1 MSEAP
6 LIAIAI
12 PVFNEEPVLGELF
25 SRLEAVIGALP
36 QYRWRIVLA
45 DDGSRDRS
53 ASLIEE
59 KVRSDERYELVGLSR
74 NFGHQAALMAA
85 ISRGAQLNPDAL
97 ISLDGDLQDPPELM
111 GELLRVWATGAE
123 VVLAVRRSRE
133 EHGLRRMGFDLFHKF
148 FNRLSDF
155 PITRNTGTYGL
166 LSAEALQ
173 ALASLPE
180 RNRFF
185 PGLRAW
191 VGFRTAEVIY
201 DRKERA
207 AGKPSQTLRRLV
219 HYAMD
224 GILSF
229 SYLPLRLLIYVGMA
243 FCIFGVLLGSFY
255 VFRRLCGI
263 EIAFTGFTTLVTL
276 LLMIGGAQ
284 LIGIGIIGQYLARIY
299 DEVKQRPLYILRKK
313 R

>member
-6 LIAIAI
+6 LITVAI
-12 PVFNEEPVLGELF
+12 PVFNEEPLLGELF
-25 SRLEAVIGALP
+25 ARLEAVMDSIP

-53 ASLIEE
+53 ASIIEA
-59 KVRSDERYELVGLSR
+59 KVRCDGRFELVALSR

-111 GELLRVWATGAE
+111 GELLKAWSDGAE
-123 VVLAVRRSRE
+123 VVLAVRRSRQ
-133 EHGLRRMGFDLFHKF
+133 EHGLRRMGFDLFHRL

-155 PITRNTGTYGL
+155 PIVSNTGTFGL
-166 LSAEALQ
+166 LTAEALQ
-173 ALASLPE
+173 ALVALPE

-185 PGLRAW
+185 PGLRSW
-191 VGFRTAEVIY
+191 VGFRTAEVLY
-201 DRKERA
+201 DRQERA
-207 AGKPSQTLRRLV
+207 AGKPGQTFRRLV
-219 HYAMD
+219 NYAMD

-229 SYLPLRLLIYVGMA
+229 SYLPLRLLIYAGMA
-243 FCIFGVLLGSFY
+243 FCIFGVVLASFF
-255 VFRRLCGI
+255 VIRRLCGI

>member
-1 MSEAP
+1 MPEAP
-6 LIAIAI
+6 LITVAI
-12 PVFNEEPVLGELF
+12 PLFNEEPVLGELF
-25 SRLEAVIGALP
+25 ARLEAVMDALP
-36 QYRWRIVLA
+36 QYRWRVVLA

-53 ASLIEE
+53 AAIIEE
-59 KVRSDERYELVGLSR
+59 KIRSDARYELVGLSR

-85 ISRGAQLNPDAL
+85 ISRGAQFNPDAL
-97 ISLDGDLQDPPELM
+97 ISLDGDLQDPPELIA
-111 GELLRVWATGAE
+111 ELLEVWSTGAE

-133 EHGLRRMGFDLFHKF
+133 EHGLRRMGFDLFHRF

-155 PITRNTGTYGL
+155 PVTRNTGTYGL
-166 LSAEALQ
+166 LSSEALQ

-191 VGFRTAEVIY
+191 VGFRTAEVVY

-207 AGKPSQTLRRLV
+207 AGKPGQTFRRLV
-219 HYAMD
+219 NYAMD
-224 GILSF
+224 GVLSF
-229 SYLPLRLLIYVGMA
+229 SYLPLRVLIYAGVA
-243 FCIFGVLLGSFY
+243 FCIFGLLLGGFF
-255 VFRRLCGI
+255 VIRRLCGI
-263 EIAFTGFTTLVTL
+263 ETAFTGFTTLVTL